1 MNNLKDIINANMQRI
16 KNDLKEIPNLKNIDF
31 IDIFPTSEEHK
42 YNLDKEIKNISKL
55 LKETER
61 GNIYLLNEPITTE
74 YGLLDMVKIRFFDE
88 TRLKWEAAADFE
100 VDDRDVLMKRVG
112 KDDRYSYIKRDEWD
126 AIEFKTDNTL
136 IYFLKPLASEVYN
149 RKV

>member
-16 KNDLKEIPNLKNIDF
+16 KNDLKEIPNLKNIDC